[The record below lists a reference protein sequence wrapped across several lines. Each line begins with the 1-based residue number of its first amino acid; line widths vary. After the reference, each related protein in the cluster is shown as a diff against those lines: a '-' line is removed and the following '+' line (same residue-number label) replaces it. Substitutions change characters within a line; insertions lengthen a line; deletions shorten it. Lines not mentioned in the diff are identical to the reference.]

1 MGQLWEGVV
10 LLKGGCGEL
19 GEGDRRLIG
28 DKRRTCVARRVARVA
43 PHDEWRH
50 IQRRVAPHSAGTF
63 TFRWRSIRVLVLIED
78 VRSSLDG
85 ARFIAVSDMHASV
98 TRRLWHACTTTKK
111 YAQPGPY
118 GHHRIRALAKTG
130 SYAEAPLSA
139 FFGTDRDDREGE
151 HFREALLARH
161 GKLSHR

>member
-50 IQRRVAPHSAGTF
+50 IQLG
-63 TFRWRSIRVLVLIED
+63 
-78 VRSSLDG
+78 
-85 ARFIAVSDMHASV
+85 
-98 TRRLWHACTTTKK
+98 
-111 YAQPGPY
+111 
-118 GHHRIRALAKTG
+118 
-130 SYAEAPLSA
+130 
-139 FFGTDRDDREGE
+139 
-151 HFREALLARH
+151 
-161 GKLSHR
+161 LSHSDGGLSEFWS